1 MNFTTNEFRSI
12 VDALKAEGHGFLTFA
27 DTAETEKFVYMRHDI
42 DFSLAE
48 AVQMAEVEHEMGIRS
63 TYFALLTAPYYNP
76 LSEEGTALLR
86 QIVQLGHELGLH
98 YDASVFE
105 GMTVEACRQRVA
117 SLAQVLGDHVGHE
130 VRCIAQ
136 HKPASS
142 SIHLDFPDFINAYED
157 RFFKDIPYIS
167 DSRKMFRID
176 DVFAFIKSTPRCQ
189 IALHPLWWT
198 EEPTNRAQDLERI
211 AAHSDAEMKRML
223 AGELAHIDRFLEKYY
238 AND

>member
-1 MNFTTNEFRSI
+1 MKFTTDEYRSI
-12 VDALKAEGHGFLTFA
+12 VDALKAEGHEFVTFA
-27 DTAETEKFVYMRHDI
+27 DTPRAEKFVYMRHDI
-42 DFSLAE
+42 DFSLVE
-48 AVQMAEVEHEMGIRS
+48 AVKMAEVEEQMGIRS
-63 TYFALLTAPYYNP
+63 TYFVLLTAPYYNP

-86 QIVQLGHELGLH
+86 QLAAHGHELGLH

-117 SLAQVLGDHVGHE
+117 RLAQLLGDHTGE
-130 VRCIAQ
+130 DIRCIAQ

-142 SIHLDFPDFINAYED
+142 SIHLDFPEFINAYED

-176 DVFAFIKSTPRCQ
+176 DVFEFIKSTPKCQ

-198 EEPTNRAQDLERI
+198 DAPTSRAQDLDRI
-211 AAHSDAEMKRML
+211 AAQSDAEMKRML
-223 AGELAHIDRFLEKYY
+223 AGELAHIERFLEKYY
-238 AND
+238 AKD